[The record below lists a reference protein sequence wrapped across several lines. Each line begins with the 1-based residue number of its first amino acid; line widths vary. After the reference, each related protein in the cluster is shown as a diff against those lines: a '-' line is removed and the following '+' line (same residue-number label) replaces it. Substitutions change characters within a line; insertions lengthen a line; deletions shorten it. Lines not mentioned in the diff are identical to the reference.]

1 MYLEWTRYGLF
12 ERLWRQFSCPRETL
26 RPERCQPFAVQV
38 EIAQREAGAQPV
50 VVLLDASVSHL
61 LEAKDTFQDPERMF
75 YFGSDS
81 GLGGVAP
88 PGLFVDIVLE
98 PGSSA
103 GHVLGVGRG

>member
-1 MYLEWTRYGLF
+1 MSVSGGSFL
-12 ERLWRQFSCPRETL
+12 PPETL

-61 LEAKDTFQDPERMF
+61 VEAKDTFQDPEWMF

-88 PGLFVDIVLE
+88 FGFFVDEGAWRMVASTIVPVAIRMPLL
-98 PGSSA
+98 A
-103 GHVLGVGRG
+103 R